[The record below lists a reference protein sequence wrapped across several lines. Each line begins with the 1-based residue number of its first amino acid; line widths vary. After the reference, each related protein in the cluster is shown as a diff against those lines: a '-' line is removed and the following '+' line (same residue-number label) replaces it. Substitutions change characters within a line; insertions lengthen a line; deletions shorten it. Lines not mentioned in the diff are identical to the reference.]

1 MEKSIYLKNYLLKNN
16 SFRALSK
23 FLLGTFLLQGISVFT
38 TPIFTRVLTLEGFG
52 IFSIYQTWVSVFA
65 VFIGLQMSGSIGTAR
80 IHLSEQI
87 FFSYL
92 RSILALSFISFVIF
106 TVLFVFFEHQILQ
119 LLQLELRHLPYLIIQ
134 SFGTACATFYLIY
147 TIQTK
152 QPNKHFRFSV
162 LNVTFTI
169 ALSLLL
175 VLMFEHDK
183 YMGRIIGGASIGL
196 VIIIFV
202 YRELY
207 FKIKSKIDIEHWK
220 FAIPLSLPLIVHL
233 LANLIIGQSSRV
245 IINKYLGFEQAA
257 IFSVAYSIGS
267 LGLMIAEATN
277 NVWSPWYL
285 DNTHLK
291 NDNKVNQMS
300 KLYILAMSMV
310 FSVFVLF
317 SPEILLVMAPSSYSN
332 GSISIIIVAFGVFFL
347 YLYRFP
353 LAYEQYA
360 KNLKWVVFCTI
371 SSGLINIGLNFLLIP
386 KYGING
392 AAYATFISYVILFVL
407 HEFVA
412 RKILRNFNIEFKNY
426 ITGSVIVLIFTFFTY
441 VYIDEFVYRMLFGFF
456 FYLFIIWYL
465 LKYGYFNYI
474 KEQFVK

>member
-1 MEKSIYLKNYLLKNN
+1 MNKARSFIAKNNLLNALSLYFLGTILLK
-16 SFRALSK
+16 
-23 FLLGTFLLQGISVFT
+23 GISVFT
-38 TPIFTRVLTLEGFG
+38 TPIFTRVLSLEGFG
-52 IFSIYQTWVSVFA
+52 IFSIYQTWVSIFA

-80 IHLSEQI
+80 VHLGEHN

-106 TVLFVFFEHQILQ
+106 TILFVLFEHQILH
-119 LLQLELRHLPYLIIQ
+119 LLQLELKHLPYLIVQ

-175 VLMFEHDK
+175 VLLFEQDK

-202 YRELY
+202 YKELY
-207 FKIKSKIDIEHWK
+207 FKIKSKINIDHWK
-220 FAIPLSLPLIVHL
+220 FGLPLSLPLIVHL
-233 LANLIIGQSSRV
+233 LANLIIGQSDRV
-245 IINKYLGFEQAA
+245 IINKYLGLEQAA
-257 IFSVAYSIGS
+257 IYSVAYSIGS
-267 LGLMIAEATN
+267 LGLMIAEASN
-277 NVWSPWYL
+277 NVWAPWYL

-291 NDNKVNQMS
+291 NVNKVNQMS
-300 KLYILAMSMV
+300 KLYILAIAMI
-310 FSVFVLF
+310 FSVFLLF
-317 SPEILLVMAPSSYSN
+317 SPEILLVMAPSSYST
-332 GSISIIIVAFGVFFL
+332 GSKSIIIVTFGVFFL

-360 KNLKWVVFCTI
+360 KNLKWVAFCTI
-371 SSGLINIGLNFLLIP
+371 SAGLINIGLNFLLIP

-426 ITGSVIVLIFTFFTY
+426 ITGFVIVLIFTFFTY
-441 VYIDEFVYRMLFGFF
+441 VFIDEFVFRMLFGFF
-456 FYLFIIWYL
+456 FYLFIVWYL
-465 LKYGYFNYI
+465 RKYGYFNYI
-474 KEQFVK
+474 KDQFVK

>member
-1 MEKSIYLKNYLLKNN
+1 MIRAHSFLVKNN
-16 SFRALSK
+16 LLRALSIY
-23 FLLGTFLLQGISVFT
+23 FLGTFLLKGISVFT

-52 IFSIYQTWVSVFA
+52 IFTIYQTWVSIFA

-80 IHLSEQI
+80 VHLGEHN

-106 TVLFVFFEHQILQ
+106 TILFVLFEHQILE

-175 VLMFEHDK
+175 VLLFEQDK
-183 YMGRIIGGASIGL
+183 YMGRIIGGASVGL

-202 YRELY
+202 YKELY
-207 FKIKSKIDIEHWK
+207 FKIKSKINIDHWK
-220 FAIPLSLPLIVHL
+220 FGLPLSLPLIVHL
-233 LANLIIGQSSRV
+233 LANLIIGQSDRV
-245 IINKYLGFEQAA
+245 IINKYLGLEQAA
-257 IFSVAYSIGS
+257 IYSVAYSIGS

-277 NVWSPWYL
+277 NVWAPWYL

-291 NDNKVNQMS
+291 NVNKVNQMS
-300 KLYILAMSMV
+300 KLYILAISII
-310 FSVFVLF
+310 FSVFLLF
-317 SPEILLVMAPSSYSN
+317 SPEILLVMAPSSYST
-332 GSISIIIVAFGVFFL
+332 GSISIIIVTFGVFFL

-360 KNLKWVVFCTI
+360 KNLKWVALCTV

-386 KYGING
+386 KYGIDG
-392 AAYATFISYVILFVL
+392 AAYATFISYVILFFL

-412 RKILRNFNIEFKNY
+412 RKIVKNFNIEFKNY
-426 ITGSVIVLIFTFFTY
+426 ITGVGIVLISTFFTY
-441 VYIDEFVYRMLFGFF
+441 VFIAEFMFRILFGLF
-456 FYLFIIWYL
+456 FYLFIIRYIQ
-465 LKYGYFNYI
+465 KYGYFNFI
-474 KEQFVK
+474 KKQLFK